1 MKTFHI
7 DEPSEIGKRRLKV
20 SPKDI
25 MGVKKELS
33 DGIIRNNLQ
42 EFVDKPKIR
51 KALDLLVKKKLLP
64 KNYALNINKLQNFL
78 HQNPM
83 VMTQLIKL
91 LGK

>member
-7 DEPSEIGKRRLKV
+7 DEPSEIGKKRLKV

-51 KALDLLVKKKLLP
+51 KALDILVKKRLLP

-78 HQNPM
+78 QQNPM

>member
-7 DEPSEIGKRRLKV
+7 DEPREIGKKRLKV

-51 KALDLLVKKKLLP
+51 KALDILVNKNLLP
-64 KNYALNINKLQNFL
+64 KNYAINISKLQSFL
-78 HQNPM
+78 SNNPQ